1 MLRATYLRLHIF
13 WPYDTLFQ
21 FHLMIANLRLNSCFE
36 VLIVLVIT
44 KPRVFLQRDLLKN
57 HLKHFLLTL
66 SNLFLSSEFLV
77 CFMHGFPSLQFC
89 NRYFNC
95 YKLQKFEFFLVV
107 FYQMKS
113 WLFYVS
119 LLESVDHIL
128 LQIMTQNFIELFNF
142 QLL

>member
-21 FHLMIANLRLNSCFE
+21 FHLMIANLRLNFCFE

-66 SNLFLSSEFLV
+66 SNPFLSSEFLV

-89 NRYFNC
+89 CRYFNC
-95 YKLQKFEFFLVV
+95 YKLQFEFFLVV

-113 WLFYVS
+113 WLFYVW